1 MSEIKPFD
9 PNSIGMANGRY
20 FGLPFEPDQA
30 ALVLLS
36 IPWDVT
42 TSYKPGAS
50 NAPDAIMD
58 ASLQCDL
65 YDFHNPGGWKKGIG
79 TLPMNENI
87 LLNTHR
93 LRDDAERVINH
104 LETGGMVGDDYT
116 VRKLRRINDGSQ
128 ELNQYVYSES
138 TKCLDRGK
146 MVGVVGGDHSVPLG
160 LIKALSE
167 RYPDMGILHID
178 AHADLRNAY
187 EGFVYSHASIMY
199 NVLNES
205 SVKKLVQV
213 GVRDTCDEEVELAH
227 TDSRIESFSDHA
239 LSEMKFEGENWATIT
254 SRIVNSLP
262 HDVYISF
269 DIDGLSPDN
278 CPNTG
283 TPVLGG
289 LSFQESVY
297 MINKVVESGRKIVG
311 FDLCEV
317 APGEDNDWDA
327 NVGARVLYKLCNLAL
342 K

>member
-1 MSEIKPFD
+1 MSDIKTFD
-9 PNSIGMANGRY
+9 PNSIGIANGRY
-20 FGLPFEPDQA
+20 FGLPFEPNQA

-42 TSYKPGAS
+42 TSYKPGTS

-79 TLPMNENI
+79 TIPIDEEI
-87 LLNTHR
+87 LINTHR

-104 LETGGMVGDDYT
+104 LETGGVVGDDYT

-128 ELNQYVYSES
+128 GLNNYVYAES
-138 TKCLDRGK
+138 KKWLERGK
-146 MVGVVGGDHSVPLG
+146 IVGLVGGDHSVPLG

-167 RYPDMGILHID
+167 RYSDMGILHID

-199 NVLNES
+199 NVLNETS
-205 SVKKLVQV
+205 LKKLVQV
-213 GVRDTCDEEVELAH
+213 GVRDTCDDEVEMAKN
-227 TDSRIESFSDHA
+227 DSRIESFSDYA
-239 LSEMKFEGENWATIT
+239 LSQMKFEGENWATIAT
-254 SRIVNSLP
+254 KIVDSLP
-262 HDVYISF
+262 QNVYVSF

-289 LSFQESVY
+289 LSFHESVY
-297 MINKVVESGRKIVG
+297 LINKVVESGRRIVG

-317 APGEDNDWDA
+317 SPGEDNDWDA
-327 NVGARVLYKLCNLAL
+327 NVGARVLYKLCNLTL